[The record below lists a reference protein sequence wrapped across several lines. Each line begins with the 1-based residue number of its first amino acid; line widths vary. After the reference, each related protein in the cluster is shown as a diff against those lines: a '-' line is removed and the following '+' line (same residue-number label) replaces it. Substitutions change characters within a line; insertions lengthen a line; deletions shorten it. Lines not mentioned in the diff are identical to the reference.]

1 MGDNKLQAGKFLTC
15 KTVGFKTALYGLSA
29 ICKELARNSLKSKK
43 KAKKSRK
50 MWRNMKCFN
59 LKITVRFL
67 CNQCNV
73 I

>member
-29 ICKELARNSLKSKK
+29 ICKELAGDSLKSK

-50 MWRNMKCFN
+50 MWRNMKCVN